1 MKINKENLLK
11 DLIGMTKESG
21 SRLCRENDCE
31 VRITREDSINY
42 AITMDMKFNRINLE
56 IEEGLIAK
64 CNVG

>member
-21 SRLCRENDCE
+21 SRLCRENDYE

-42 AITMDMKFNRINLE
+42 VITMDMKFNRINLE

-64 CNVG
+64 CDVG